1 MLAIKWAGAMPMSTR
16 AHIGCPRSHIL
27 ARQARLT
34 GGIALLLLAHGCATG
49 RSSPSSSRLSAP
61 GNIACQTL
69 ETTAAGGPSPSPS
82 TIVLRWLGTANFEV
96 AYEDQVILL
105 DAFFDRGP
113 RNRSIGVTIEQ
124 IKHVN
129 LILIGHAHWDHIA
142 DAARIA
148 RQTGAVVVGAASAI
162 HVVQA
167 AGLPADQTR
176 IVTGRGGEVLRF
188 AKFTVEPVLAHHSV
202 LQSRVLGKFGEA
214 LAAVDS
220 GPSTEEAAA
229 EAAIEARGSDDPSIA
244 SEGTLA
250 YLLKFD
256 TGFRLIWLD
265 SAGPITEE
273 ERQLMERIGGVD
285 VAIVAYQGQF
295 LARPQV
301 ATTLP
306 LVTLF
311 HPRLYLPAHHD
322 ELAGLF
328 PDLGIEPLLMA
339 IRDDLPGTRAMA
351 PLYRTPVCLSAQ
363 PGRP

>member
-1 MLAIKWAGAMPMSTR
+1 MFRR
-16 AHIGCPRSHIL
+16 ARIDCPGRNV
-27 ARQARLT
+27 RGRKARLI
-34 GGIALLLLAHGCATG
+34 GGVAILLAAHGCATK
-49 RSSPSSSRLSAP
+49 RSSPSSTVPPAP
-61 GNIACQTL
+61 RSVACQTL
-69 ETTAAGGPSPSPS
+69 ETAAAGGPPPPAS

-113 RNRSIGVTIEQ
+113 RNRSIGVTAEE

-148 RQTGAVVVGAASAI
+148 QETGALVVGATSAVR
-162 HVVQA
+162 VVQA
-167 AGLPADQTR
+167 AGLPEDQTR
-176 IVTGRGGEVLRF
+176 IVTGRGGEVLQFDRF
-188 AKFTVEPVLAHHSV
+188 KVEPVLAHHSV
-202 LQSRVLGKFGEA
+202 LQPGVLGKFGEA
-214 LAAVDS
+214 MAVVDGRSSAEAAV
-220 GPSTEEAAA
+220 A
-229 EAAIEARGSDDPSIA
+229 EAAIKARGSNDSSIDT
-244 SEGTLA
+244 EGTLA
-250 YLLKFD
+250 YLLTFG

-273 ERQLMERIGGVD
+273 ERRLMERIGGVD

-301 ATTLP
+301 AATLP
-306 LVTLF
+306 LVSLF
-311 HPRLYLPAHHD
+311 HPQLYLPAHHD

-339 IRDDLPGTRAMA
+339 IRDSLPGTRAVA
-351 PLYRTPVCLSAQ
+351 PLYRTPICLSAQ
-363 PGRP
+363 GGGS

>member
-1 MLAIKWAGAMPMSTR
+1 MSTR
-16 AHIGCPRSHIL
+16 ERIGCPRSHVL
-27 ARQARLT
+27 ARKARLT
-34 GGIALLLLAHGCATG
+34 GGIALLLVPQACATG
-49 RSSPSSSRLSAP
+49 RSSPWPGGPTAA

-69 ETTAAGGPSPSPS
+69 ETTAAGGPPPPAS

-96 AYEDQVILL
+96 AYEDRVILL

-113 RNRSIGVTIEQ
+113 RNRSIGVTPEQ

-148 RQTGAVVVGAASAI
+148 RETGALVVGASSAI
-162 HVVQA
+162 QVVQA
-167 AGLPADQTR
+167 AGLPAGQTR
-176 IVTGRGGEVLRF
+176 IVTGRGGEVLQF
-188 AKFTVEPVLAHHSV
+188 GKYTVEPVLAHHSV
-202 LQSRVLGKFGEA
+202 LLPSVLGKFGEA

-220 GPSTEEAAA
+220 GPSPEEAAA
-229 EAAIEARGSDDPSIA
+229 EAAIQARGSDDPSI
-244 SEGTLA
+244 STEGTLA
-250 YLLKFD
+250 YLIRFD
-256 TGFRLIWLD
+256 RGFRLIWLD

-273 ERQLMERIGGVD
+273 ERRLMKRIGGVD

-306 LVTLF
+306 LVNLF

-339 IRDDLPGTRAMA
+339 LRDDLPGTRAMA
-351 PLYRTPVCLSAQ
+351 PLYRSPVCLSAQ
-363 PGRP
+363 ADRS

>member
-1 MLAIKWAGAMPMSTR
+1 MPTR
-16 AHIGCPRSHIL
+16 ARIGCPGSHIR
-27 ARQARLT
+27 ARTARRT
-34 GGIALLLLAHGCATG
+34 GGIVLLFLANACATG
-49 RSSPSSSRLSAP
+49 RSSPSSSDLLAP
-61 GNIACQTL
+61 EGIACQTL
-69 ETTAAGGPSPSPS
+69 ETTAAGGPSPSGS

-113 RNRSIGVTIEQ
+113 RNRSIGVTAEQ

-148 RQTGAVVVGAASAI
+148 RQTGAHVVGAASAI
-162 HVVQA
+162 QVVRT
-167 AGLPADQTR
+167 AGVPADQTR
-176 IVTGRGGEVLRF
+176 IVTGRGGEVLEF
-188 AKFTVEPVLAHHSV
+188 GKFTVEPVLAHHSI
-202 LQSRVLGKFGEA
+202 LQPGVLGKFGEA
-214 LAAVDS
+214 LASVDS
-220 GPSTEEAAA
+220 GPSPEEAAA

-244 SEGTLA
+244 KEGTVA

-256 TGFRLIWLD
+256 NGFRLIWLD
-265 SAGPITEE
+265 SAGPITQE
-273 ERQLMERIGGVD
+273 ERRLMERIGGVD

-295 LARPQV
+295 LARRQV

-306 LVTLF
+306 LVSLF

-339 IRDDLPGTRAMA
+339 IRDELPGTRAMA
-351 PLYRTPVCLSAQ
+351 PLYRSPVCLSA
-363 PGRP
+363 PLGRP

>member
-1 MLAIKWAGAMPMSTR
+1 MGYS
-16 AHIGCPRSHIL
+16 RSDIL
-27 ARQARLT
+27 ARRVLLA
-34 GGIALLLLAHGCATG
+34 GGIALLLLAHACATG
-49 RSSPSSSRLSAP
+49 RPSPSSSGLSARRH
-61 GNIACQTL
+61 IACQTL
-69 ETTAAGGPSPSPS
+69 ETAVAGGPSPSAS

-113 RNRSIGVTIEQ
+113 RNRSIGVTAEQ

-148 RQTGAVVVGAASAI
+148 GQTGAHVVGAASAI
-162 HVVQA
+162 QVVQA

-176 IVTGRGGEVLRF
+176 IVTGRGGEVLQF
-188 AKFTVEPVLAHHSV
+188 GKFTVEPVLAHHSV
-202 LQSRVLGKFGEA
+202 LQSSVLGKFGEA
-214 LAAVDS
+214 LAVVDS

-229 EAAIEARGSDDPSIA
+229 EAAIKARGSDDPSIA

-250 YLLKFD
+250 YLLTFN
-256 TGFRLIWLD
+256 TGLRLIWLD

-273 ERQLMERIGGVD
+273 ERHLMERIGGVD

-306 LVTLF
+306 LVNLF

-339 IRDDLPGTRAMA
+339 IRDELPGTRAMA